1 MARKQPKLSTV
12 RSNISHLRKML
23 SRLDNINVM
32 IPSKGFKPPKVVQ
45 SGSRLKIDGKVYTP
59 QMLEELAKT
68 KQEWLPYVTE
78 ALESKLEKV
87 EYQYIKIQK
96 STHSKK
102 TGKKYKITRLTE
114 REEQLAMQGKE
125 LIDDLTVQAFTEWL
139 HTDDQGSKDWK
150 KHLFYHINNNDAIT
164 KGGVMFFMNKY
175 QVPTNLN
182 YKDTIDALNMADYFD
197 YGG

>member
-12 RSNISHLRKML
+12 QSNISHLRKML
-23 SRLDNINVM
+23 SRLDKVNVM

-59 QMLEELAKT
+59 KMLDELAKT

-78 ALESKLEKV
+78 ALESKLEKT
-87 EYQYIKIQK
+87 EYQYIKMQK
-96 STHSKK
+96 STHSTK
-102 TGKKYKITRLTE
+102 TGKKYKTTRLTK
-114 REEQLAMQGKE
+114 REGLLAMQGKD
-125 LIDDLTVQAFTEWL
+125 LIDDSTVQAFTEWL
-139 HTDDQGSKDWK
+139 HMDDQGSKDWK
-150 KHLFYHINNNDAIT
+150 KHLFYHINHNDAIT
-164 KGGVMFFMNKY
+164 RGGVMDFMTKY
-175 QVPTNLN
+175 HIPTNLN